1 MKAEDLKTPD
11 DIERYI
17 EGCLNDF
24 ENGISTK
31 SETTAHLGEMAVQ
44 IYKQTLKESAQLSQQ
59 PSNDTHTDHFVEVN
73 KKVKPTK
80 QRDMRKTAMQILID
94 RLNNDIKSH
103 PLIKGYIQV
112 VIDHAEE
119 LKVNEERQQIFEA
132 HYDGMGNKNSGRS
145 IESETYYTE
154 NYEA

>member
-1 MKAEDLKTPD
+1 MEFIECCRLTNNPERVKQTEMKAEDLKTPD

-59 PSNDTHTDHFVEVN
+59 PSNDTHTDHFVEA
-73 KKVKPTK
+73 TK
-80 QRDMRKTAMQILID
+80 
-94 RLNNDIKSH
+94 RLNQ
-103 PLIKGYIQV
+103 L
-112 VIDHAEE
+112 
-119 LKVNEERQQIFEA
+119 
-132 HYDGMGNKNSGRS
+132 NK
-145 IESETYYTE
+145 ET
-154 NYEA
+154 